1 MQCSADTAFSIVQR
15 PVARR
20 GVLAME
26 WTSQVSI
33 PENGRHPVE
42 SPEFPGWQKGKEP
55 GGSHKLGRRSMF
67 FPCVLRD
74 QT

>member
-33 PENGRHPVE
+33 PENWRYPVE

-55 GGSHKLGRRSMF
+55 GG
-67 FPCVLRD
+67 
-74 QT
+74 